1 MLSPQEFS
9 KMKRSTLAFSI
20 AGALLLPA
28 LNQLSAQQLSGTQ
41 IKDPSDNDYLTFQT
55 GGPWSPRVNLQA
67 DAVMVYGI
75 GPRLAGNLDSWREH
89 GYKVDLMTGVAWG
102 GYQDYL
108 NGKFDGVD
116 HWDQSQTDS
125 DGKPI
130 LHGGNA
136 SIPYISPGESYGK
149 YLSEGVKRALD
160 AGVNAIFLE
169 EPEFWAR
176 SGWEPNLHHEWEAYY
191 HEPWQ
196 PPNQSPDAQYRA
208 SKLKYYLYRRALA
221 QVFDS
226 VSSYGKEHGR
236 RIPCYVATH
245 SLINY
250 ADWRI
255 VSPESSLINVGA
267 DGYIAQVWTGTART
281 PNLYE
286 GVRKERTF
294 ESAFL
299 EYGAMQNLVRASG
312 RLVWYLNDPIED
324 DPNHDWNDYRTNW
337 ESTLTASLLQPEVWH
352 YEIMPWPDRVFSSK
366 HPAKTLASAKSVQQL
381 EQAPVG
387 TGIGGFAS
395 HPDEMKVG
403 IPQSYETELQAVIHA
418 LGQMKQP
425 DVHWA
430 IAGTRGVG
438 VLVSDTMM
446 FERADPHPSDPNL
459 GSFFGL
465 AMPLVKRGIPV
476 EPVQIESSTAPG
488 FLDRYKLLLLTY
500 EGQKPPIAQFHQTLA
515 EWVHKGGALLVVDN
529 DEDPYNAVREW
540 WNTAPLSYKTPRQ
553 DLFHTLGIPI
563 DGEGLFHVGHGVVL
577 SVRLSPAALTYQKDG
592 GEQLRNLARRASQ
605 SVHLT
610 WSETNAIVLRRGP
623 YVVAAGL
630 DESVPNAAPRTLHGH
645 FVDLFDSDLPVLNE
659 VTLSAGV
666 RKLLFDLDSPHSTEP
681 GVVAAACRIRRQD
694 WSSRYL
700 TLITDGV
707 AGTHGALRIQFSSKP
722 KSILFNGS
730 AAPANQWSMK
740 DGTLLL
746 HFDNSVNALK
756 IEIQF

>member
-1 MLSPQEFS
+1 M
-9 KMKRSTLAFSI
+9 MKLPTLAFSV
-20 AGALLLPA
+20 ACTLLLGVNHL
-28 LNQLSAQQLSGTQ
+28 LNAQT
-41 IKDPSDNDYLTFQT
+41 KDPSENDYLIFQT

-75 GPRLAGNLDSWREH
+75 GPQLVGNLDSWREH

-102 GYQDYL
+102 NYQDYL
-108 NGKFDGVD
+108 NGKFDGRN

-125 DGKPI
+125 NGRPI

-136 SIPYISPGESYGK
+136 SIPYISPGETYGK
-149 YLSEGVKRALD
+149 YLSAGVKHALD
-160 AGVNAIFLE
+160 EGVNAVFLE

-176 SGWEPNLHHEWEAYY
+176 SGWEPNFRREWEAYY
-191 HEPWQ
+191 HEPWR

-226 VSSYGKEHGR
+226 VSRYGKEYGK

-281 PNLYE
+281 LNVDE

-294 ESAFL
+294 ETAFL
-299 EYGAMQNLVRASG
+299 EYGAMQNLVHASG
-312 RLVWYLNDPIED
+312 RLVWYLNDPVED
-324 DPNHDWNDYRTNW
+324 DPNHDWNDYRLNW
-337 ESTLTASLLQPEVWH
+337 ESTLAASLLQPEVWH
-352 YEIMPWPDRVFSSK
+352 YEIMPWPERVFNDK
-366 HPAKTLASAKSVQQL
+366 HPAGTAAGATSTQDKT
-381 EQAPVG
+381 
-387 TGIGGFAS
+387 
-395 HPDEMKVG
+395 KVG
-403 IPQSYETELQAVIHA
+403 IPKSYETELQAVIHA
-418 LGQMKQP
+418 LGEMKQP
-425 DVHWA
+425 DARWMV
-430 IAGTRGVG
+430 AGTRGVG

-446 FERADPHPSDPNL
+446 FERADPHPSDPYL

-488 FLDRYKLLLLTY
+488 FLSRYKLLLLTY
-500 EGQKPPIAQFHQTLA
+500 EGQKPPTAQFHQVLA
-515 EWVHKGGALLVVDN
+515 EWVRKGGALLVVDN
-529 DEDPYNAVREW
+529 DDDPYNAVREW
-540 WNTAPLSYKTPRQ
+540 WNTAPLDYKTPRQ

-563 DGEGLFHVGHGVVL
+563 DGDGLFHIGRGVVL
-577 SVRLSPAALTYQKDG
+577 SARLSPAALCYEKDG
-592 GEQLRNLARRASQ
+592 GKQLRKLARQAAQ
-605 SVHLT
+605 TVHLT
-610 WSETNAIVLRRGP
+610 WSETNAFVLRRGP
-623 YVVAAGL
+623 YIVAAGL
-630 DESVPNAAPRTLHGH
+630 DESVPNAEPRILHGH
-645 FVDLFDSDLPVLNE
+645 FVDLFDANLPVLDE
-659 VTLSAGV
+659 VALFPGT
-666 RKLLFDLDSPHSTEP
+666 RKLLFDLDSAHSIEP
-681 GVVAAACRIRRQD
+681 RVVAAACTIRRQN
-694 WSSRYL
+694 WSAKRL

-707 AGTHGALRIQFSSKP
+707 ADTHGVLRIQVAAKP
-722 KSILFNGS
+722 KSISFNGS
-730 AAPANQWSMK
+730 RTQADQWSMK

-746 HFDNSVNALK
+746 RFENSINELK

>member
-1 MLSPQEFS
+1 MI
-9 KMKRSTLAFSI
+9 KRSILVFSI
-20 AGALLLPA
+20 VAILFFV
-28 LNQLSAQQLSGTQ
+28 LNRLSAQQPADGQ
-41 IKDPSDNDYLTFQT
+41 AKDPSADDRLTFQT
-55 GGPWSPRVNLQA
+55 GGPWSPRVNIQA

-75 GPRLAGNLDSWREH
+75 GPRLPENLDSWREH

-102 GYQDYL
+102 RYQDYL
-108 NGKFDGVD
+108 NGKFDGIN

-130 LHGGNA
+130 LHGGNT
-136 SIPYISPGESYGK
+136 SIPYISPGETYGK
-149 YLSEGVKRALD
+149 YLSEEVKQALD
-160 AGVNAIFLE
+160 DGVSAVFLE

-176 SGWEPNLHHEWEAYY
+176 SGWEPNFRREWEAFY

-208 SKLKYYLYRRALA
+208 SRLKYFLYRRALA

-226 VSSYGKEHGR
+226 VSSYGKQHSK

-245 SLINY
+245 SMINY

-255 VSPESSLINVGA
+255 VSPESSLIDVGA

-324 DPNHDWNDYRTNW
+324 DPNHDWDDYRSNW
-337 ESTLTASLLQPEVWH
+337 ESTLTASLLQPEVWR
-352 YEIMPWPDRVFSSK
+352 YEIMPWPDRVFNSK
-366 HPAKTLASAKSVQQL
+366 HPAKTVANAKSTQEL
-381 EQAPVG
+381 EQTPVG
-387 TGIGGFAS
+387 TGLGGFAP
-395 HPDEMKVG
+395 HADEMKVG
-403 IPQSYETELQAVIHA
+403 IPKSYETELQAVIHA
-418 LGQMKQP
+418 LGEMKQP
-425 DVHWA
+425 DAQWM

-446 FERADPHPSDPNL
+446 FERADPHPSDANL

-476 EPVQIESSTAPG
+476 EPVQIESSTVPG
-488 FLDRYKLLLLTY
+488 FLDHYKLLLLTY
-500 EGQKPPIAQFHQTLA
+500 EGQKPPTEQFHQALA
-515 EWVHKGGALLVVDN
+515 EWVRKGGALLVVDN
-529 DEDPYNAVREW
+529 DSDPYNAVREW

-553 DLFHTLGIPI
+553 DMFHALGIPI
-563 DGEGLFHVGHGVVL
+563 DGEGLFRVGRGSVL
-577 SVRLSPAALTYQKDG
+577 SARLSPAALTYEKDG
-592 GEQLRNLARRASQ
+592 GEQLRRLARRALQ
-605 SVHLT
+605 SVHLA

-623 YVVAAGL
+623 YVVASGL
-630 DESVPNAAPRTLHGH
+630 DESVPNAAPRILRGH
-645 FVDLFDSDLPVLNE
+645 FVDLFDADLPVLDK
-659 VTLSAGV
+659 VTLSAGT
-666 RKLLFDLDSPHSTEP
+666 RKLLFDLDGGDSTKP
-681 GVVAAACRIRRQD
+681 RVVAAACRVREQSLSGKR
-694 WSSRYL
+694 L

-707 AGTHGALRIQFSSKP
+707 ADTHGVLRIQTANKP
-722 KSILFNGS
+722 VSILFNGRKAS
-730 AAPANQWSMK
+730 AEQVGQWNKK

-746 HFDNSVNALK
+746 RFDNSVNELK